1 MPAILRLLK
10 KVWLT
15 AEPSYDSVMLWA
27 ACSLCFFGFFRSGK
41 LTSPSEVHSD
51 PDEHLT
57 FTDIAVND
65 RDNPTILQVHL
76 KALKTD
82 PFRSGV
88 DIFVRKTG
96 NDRRPVT
103 AMVNYLAR
111 RGSRDGTLFTYKDG
125 RFLTRESLEVQIHDA
140 LSTSGLNM
148 SKYSGD
154 SFRSGAATTALEAGI
169 SDVAIQM
176 LGQWRSDAYKRY
188 IKTPKDQLAAFS
200 AQLANSSKLIKLA
213 YIGCYIYM

>member
-1 MPAILRLLK
+1 
-10 KVWLT
+10 
-15 AEPSYDSVMLWA
+15 
-27 ACSLCFFGFFRSGK
+27 
-41 LTSPSEVHSD
+41 
-51 PDEHLT
+51 
-57 FTDIAVND
+57 
-65 RDNPTILQVHL
+65 
-76 KALKTD
+76 
-82 PFRSGV
+82 
-88 DIFVRKTG
+88 
-96 NDRRPVT
+96 
-103 AMVNYLAR
+103 
-111 RGSRDGTLFTYKDG
+111 
-125 RFLTRESLEVQIHDA
+125 
-140 LSTSGLNM
+140 M

>member
-1 MPAILRLLK
+1 M
-10 KVWLT
+10 
-15 AEPSYDSVMLWA
+15 
-27 ACSLCFFGFFRSGK
+27 
-41 LTSPSEVHSD
+41 
-51 PDEHLT
+51 
-57 FTDIAVND
+57 
-65 RDNPTILQVHL
+65 
-76 KALKTD
+76 KTD